1 MRTLCHRL
9 EINST
14 LRHQN
19 RWDGDPPG
27 PTWVSIDFPRACD
40 AQSAR
45 GISTVVR
52 AGGRPPARARAR
64 ARGWMDGW
72 VERRRTRRAM
82 TRETT
87 RSARCI
93 FGIARR
99 VVRRVVARRLARAS
113 SRMIVHARDHP
124 CARRHEWGGWTTRDR
139 SNRAIARPVT
149 HRRTERRRRGATRRR
164 TRRRENSFFLP
175 RVSHSSLA
183 RASSSRVRRPIRL
196 NHQSSFVHLGG
207 RPKPTRDARPTRRN
221 WASISTRS
229 PRASLATTTTTTTR
243 ERDASK
249 TSRSIVDALDRR
261 RRSRARRPALD
272 RRRPA
277 LGRVARA

>member
-1 MRTLCHRL
+1 MTRRARRGCR
-9 EINST
+9 ST
-14 LRHQN
+14 SRARVTRSLRVEYQPSC
-19 RWDGDPPG
+19 G
-27 PTWVSIDFPRACD
+27 RAD
-40 AQSAR
+40 DRRR
-45 GISTVVR
+45 G
-52 AGGRPPARARAR
+52 RAR

-124 CARRHEWGGWTTRDR
+124 CARRREWGGWTTRDR

-149 HRRTERRRRGATRRR
+149 HRRIERRRRGATRRR
-164 TRRRENSFFLP
+164 TRRREHSFFLP

-229 PRASLATTTTTTTR
+229 PRASLATTTTTTTTTR

-249 TSRSIVDALDRR
+249 TSRSIVVALDRR
-261 RRSRARRPALD
+261 RRSRARRPGLD

>member
-14 LRHQN
+14 LRRQN

-27 PTWVSIDFPRACD
+27 LTWVSIDFTRACD

-52 AGGRPPARARAR
+52 AGGRPPARSRAN
-64 ARGWMDGW
+64 ARGWMDGS

-87 RSARCI
+87 RSVWCI
-93 FGIARR
+93 FVIARR
-99 VVRRVVARRLARAS
+99 VARRVVARRLARAS

-124 CARRHEWGGWTTRDR
+124 FPRRREWGRSTTRDR
-139 SNRAIARPVT
+139 SKSAIARPVT
-149 HRRTERRRRGATRRR
+149 HRRAERRRRVATRRR
-164 TRRRENSFFLP
+164 TRRRGNSFFLP
-175 RVSHSSLA
+175 RVSYSSLA
-183 RASSSRVRRPIRL
+183 RASSPRVWRPIRL